1 MPVADEQSTASSER
15 LTVGFRFDPICR
27 WTWVTSRW
35 LLNAQQ
41 VRPFDISWHVM
52 SLSIIFEDQ
61 VPPEEYAEALRLGWG
76 TGRAIVAAQDAGGQE
91 AVLAL
96 YNEMGRRMHVEGQL
110 HTPEMIAEAVAA
122 VGLPMSVAA
131 AAGDEAWDEGLRASH
146 AEAMALV
153 GNDVGSP
160 VVQFG
165 DVGFFG
171 PVVSPAPRGEVAGR
185 LFDAVHAAATVP
197 GFYELKRSRDGD
209 AIVD

>member
-1 MPVADEQSTASSER
+1 MPTSDAHLEAAAER
-15 LTVGFRFDPICR
+15 LTVKFRFDPICR

-41 VRPFDISWHVM
+41 VRPFDITWHVM

-61 VPPEEYAEALRLGWG
+61 EPPEEYAEALRLGWG
-76 TGRAIVAAQDAGGQE
+76 TGRAIVAAEEAGGQQ
-91 AVLAL
+91 AVFAL
-96 YNEMGRRMHVEGQL
+96 YNELGRRMHAEGQL

-122 VGLPMSVAA
+122 VGLPESVAA
-131 AAGDEAWDEGLRASH
+131 AAGETSWDEGLRASH

-153 GNDVGSP
+153 GHDVGSP

-171 PVVSPAPRGEVAGR
+171 PVVSPAPRGEDAGR
-185 LFDAVHAAATVP
+185 LFDAVHTAASVP